1 MTRNQMINYYH
12 KHYHPK
18 NAVLFVVGNFEKVST
33 KKLIKKYFSTD
44 IKTQEIKF
52 PKVKMLFNGPRV
64 NIFNKD
70 IKESHFVLGFNAFKE
85 FDKNIP
91 IISIINSLLSSGFNS
106 RLFLNIREKL
116 GGTYYIHSGSY
127 AMYDRGVF
135 ELSAG
140 VNNGRTEEIL
150 SAVIGE
156 IKKLKTEKVSNEELN
171 KVKNRLLSSTLMNF
185 DNPYFATNPIYDAVL
200 YNHKVV
206 SHRQRID
213 NLMKVTSDDV
223 QKVSNQIFTAKN
235 IKLGMLTNGHKAKPF
250 EKIIAKI

>member
-1 MTRNQMINYYH
+1 MTRNQMISYYH
-12 KHYHPK
+12 KYYHPK
-18 NAVLFVVGNFEKVST
+18 NAVLFVIGNFDKAST
-33 KKLIKKYFSTD
+33 KRLIKKYFSTN
-44 IKTQEIKF
+44 IKTQKIKF
-52 PKVKMLFNGPRV
+52 PKVKMLLDGPRV

-85 FDKNIP
+85 FDKNKP
-91 IISIINSLLSSGFNS
+91 TISIISSLLSSGFNS

-116 GGTYYIHSGSY
+116 GGTYYIHSGLY
-127 AMYDRGVF
+127 AMYDRGIF

-140 VNNGRTEEIL
+140 VNNERTEEIL
-150 SAVIGE
+150 SAVIAE
-156 IKKLKTEKVSNEELN
+156 IRKLKTEPVSSVELN

-185 DNPYFATNPIYDAVL
+185 DSPYFASTPIYDAVL

-213 NLMKVTSDDV
+213 SLMKVTSRDI
-223 QKVSNQIFTAKN
+223 QKISRQIFSTKN
-235 IKLGMLTNGHKAKPF
+235 IKLGMLTNGYKAKQF

>member
-1 MTRNQMINYYH
+1 
-12 KHYHPK
+12 
-18 NAVLFVVGNFEKVST
+18 
-33 KKLIKKYFSTD
+33 
-44 IKTQEIKF
+44 
-52 PKVKMLFNGPRV
+52 
-64 NIFNKD
+64 
-70 IKESHFVLGFNAFKE
+70 
-85 FDKNIP
+85 
-91 IISIINSLLSSGFNS
+91 
-106 RLFLNIREKL
+106 
-116 GGTYYIHSGSY
+116 
-127 AMYDRGVF
+127 MYDRGVF

-150 SAVIGE
+150 SAVIEE

>member
-1 MTRNQMINYYH
+1 M
-12 KHYHPK
+12 
-18 NAVLFVVGNFEKVST
+18 LFVVGNFDKTST
-33 KKLIKKYFSTD
+33 KKLIKKYFSIN
-44 IKTQEIKF
+44 IKTQKIKF
-52 PKVKMLFNGPRV
+52 PKVKLLLDGPRV
-64 NIFNKD
+64 NVFNKD

-135 ELSAG
+135 ELAAG
-140 VNNGRTEEIL
+140 VNNNRTEEIL
-150 SAVIGE
+150 SAVIEE
-156 IKKLKTEKVSNEELN
+156 IKRLKTEKVSAEELN
-171 KVKNRLLSSTLMNF
+171 KVKNRLLSATLMNF

-200 YNHKVV
+200 YNHKVLT
-206 SHRQRID
+206 HRQRIN
-213 NLMKVTSDDV
+213 NLLRVTSDDI
-223 QKVSNQIFTAKN
+223 QKISNQIFTVKN
-235 IKLGMLTNGHKAKPF
+235 IKLGILTNGYKAKQF